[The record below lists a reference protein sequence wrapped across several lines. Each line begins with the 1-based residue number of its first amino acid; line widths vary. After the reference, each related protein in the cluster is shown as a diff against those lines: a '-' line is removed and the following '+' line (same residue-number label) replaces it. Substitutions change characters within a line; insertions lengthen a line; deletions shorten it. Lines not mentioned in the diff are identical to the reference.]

1 MKIREIIDLT
11 KQGKN
16 ISQIAKEHLP
26 CGEKKSREIL
36 VSLGAEKPISG
47 SRSGW
52 DYGIIGADVL
62 EKDISEFI
70 TKKATAKSR
79 QTQKST
85 KKENNNNSKTEKHD
99 IINPNLQESRGN
111 GITEN
116 QPTNKMEYRQFEQ
129 TMTQETR
136 RPTKKVTYEIDEDL
150 HFEYRMLAFRQKR
163 NVSELVEQ
171 AMKEFLDK

>member
-26 CGEKKSREIL
+26 CGEKKAREIL
-36 VSLGAEKPISG
+36 VSIGAEKPVSG

-79 QTQKST
+79 QTRTQKVSKKENRDSKNTGNNSIIKST
-85 KKENNNNSKTEKHD
+85 KEESEENIIYTENN
-99 IINPNLQESRGN
+99 
-111 GITEN
+111 
-116 QPTNKMEYRQFEQ
+116 PTNKKL
-129 TMTQETR
+129 
-136 RPTKKVTYEIDEDL
+136 KKVTYEIEEWLHDEL
-150 HFEYRMLAFRQKR
+150 RVKSIREKR
-163 NVSELVEQ
+163 KVSEIVNELI
-171 AMKEFLDK
+171 KSSLS